1 MPWIFGITMFVSAT
15 LLFLVQPMV
24 GKMILPLLGGTP
36 AVWNSCMVFFQ
47 ALLLAGYFYAHKLSL
62 SNNAGRQTLI
72 HMAVLGLAV
81 AVLAIGA
88 TLSEDHSPVPVV
100 KSLAPQGSDM
110 PFFGVIA
117 LLAAAIGLPFF
128 TVSTTAPLLQKW
140 FAETG
145 HPAAKDP
152 YFLYAASNAGSLLAL
167 FAYPAV
173 IEPFFRLIDQ
183 AWIWAIGF
191 VILTVMLVICGRT
204 LTAAKLATA
213 NREQS
218 QTPQQRQ
225 ENSLSANSQPAPT
238 LWDWIRWPILAAVPS
253 SLMLSVTTEIVTDV
267 ISTPLIWIV
276 PLALYLITFIIVF
289 AKSTPKS
296 VHTLMT
302 LSAPVL
308 ILLMVFLKTSG
319 VSPKPEWISFALRV
333 LCFFVVTMV
342 CHGELARTRP
352 SSKYLTAFYLSMS
365 FGGMLGG
372 LFNAFVAPVFFVH
385 VSEYPISLV
394 AACLVLPPL
403 SQVLRTLNNEPT
415 SVATQI
421 KSSWRTKIES
431 YWYIVAP
438 FLIFILVRVLTMF
451 YPEINSW
458 ISRRIDEA
466 DVRADE
472 RSLARIL
479 IYGVPALLCYLLIER
494 PRVFGLSV
502 AAFWAASF
510 LTDWKQENRKRTP
523 EELDQTRYVF
533 LHTGEFYIDEPGV
546 GTTRW
551 PYFSTNIEMPVIDVI
566 PKVHYSRSFFGTMKV
581 ERGAINTRL
590 VHGTTL
596 HGMQCRWTKEL
607 EMAAATKLLTP
618 THPLEVAV
626 LQTTLHHTT
635 EGFGRERPLTYYHRT
650 GPVGDMFRVF
660 RQKVRENPN
669 TNTSVACIGLGT
681 GSLSTYGE
689 PNEKMTF
696 FEIDQHVKDL
706 VEPPEHFTY
715 LADAKRRG
723 VPMEFEMGDARLTLE
738 RSNKKWGFMLVDAFS
753 SDAIPAH
760 LLTIES
766 IKLYLDRVEDDAI
779 VALHISNRYLDLEP
793 VVEKIV
799 QELGIAARVRH
810 DYDQMPIGKTASTW
824 IAISRKLENLGPL
837 LEDKNWDELASRSDV
852 SLWSDDFTPLL
863 NVLKPEYLRW
873 LPGERQMIRPK
884 TMRIGIPSS
893 PESK

>member
-47 ALLLAGYFYAHKLSL
+47 ALLLAGYFYAHKLS
-62 SNNAGRQTLI
+62 SSSNAGRQTMI
-72 HMAVLGLAV
+72 HIAVLGVAV
-81 AVLAIGA
+81 AALAFGAVLSG
-88 TLSEDHSPVPVV
+88 EHSPVPVV
-100 KSLAPQGSDM
+100 KSLAPQGSEM

-117 LLAAAIGLPFF
+117 LLTAAIGLPFF

-140 FAETG
+140 FADTG
-145 HPAAKDP
+145 HPSAKDP

-173 IEPFFRLIDQ
+173 IEPFFRVIDQ

-191 VILTVMLVICGRT
+191 VILTVMLVVCGRT
-204 LTAAKLATA
+204 LTKAKLANTA
-213 NREQS
+213 REQN
-218 QTPQQRQ
+218 QPQKK
-225 ENSLSANSQPAPT
+225 SANTDSEPAPT
-238 LWDWIRWPILAAVPS
+238 LWDWIRWPMLSAVPS

-289 AKSTPKS
+289 SKSTPKS

-302 LSAPVL
+302 LSTPVL

-342 CHGELARTRP
+342 CHGELARARP

-372 LFNAFVAPVFFVH
+372 LFNAFVAPIMFVH

-403 SQVLRTLNNEPT
+403 SQVLANLTGDKTPPAPKPQNLKAKVE
-415 SVATQI
+415 A
-421 KSSWRTKIES
+421 

-438 FLIFILVRVLTMF
+438 FVIFIIVRVLTM
-451 YPEINSW
+451 YYSDISDW
-458 ISRRIDEA
+458 ISKQIEA
-466 DVRADE
+466 TNIRADE

-479 IYGVPALLCYLLIER
+479 IYGFPALLCYLLIEK
-494 PRVFGLSV
+494 PRIFGAAV
-502 AAFWAASF
+502 ACFWAASF
-510 LTDWKQENRKRTP
+510 LTDWKQENKKKSE
-523 EELDQTRYVF
+523 EELNSNVVVYVHSSSMF
-533 LHTGEFYIDEPGV
+533 SKNIGLDTDEK
-546 GTTRW
+546 W
-551 PYFSTNIEMPVIDVI
+551 PYYATNIEVPYRTVNRDVN
-566 PKVHYSRSFFGTMKV
+566 YSRSFFGTMKV
-581 ERGAINTRL
+581 EREPINTRL

-596 HGMQCRWTKEL
+596 HGMQCRWTNEL
-607 EMAAATKLLTP
+607 ELAALAKVFTSTNPLDAAT
-618 THPLEVAV
+618 
-626 LQTTLHHTT
+626 LQTTLSLSS

-660 RQKVRENPN
+660 RQKVKDNPK
-669 TNTSVACIGLGT
+669 TNTAVACIGLGT

-689 PNEKMTF
+689 PGEQMTF

-706 VEPPEHFTY
+706 VDEPNTHFTY
-715 LADAKRRG
+715 LANARKRG

-738 RSNKKWGFMLVDAFS
+738 RLKKKWGFMLVDAFS

-760 LLTIES
+760 LLTKES
-766 IKLYLDRVEDDAI
+766 LQLYLDRVEDDAI
-779 VALHISNRYLDLEP
+779 VAIHISNRYLDLEP
-793 VVEKIV
+793 VVEKIAK
-799 QELGIAARVRH
+799 ELGIAARVRH
-810 DYDQMPIGKTASTW
+810 DYDQRPIGKTASTW
-824 IAISRKLENLGPL
+824 IAISRKPEGLGPIL
-837 LEDKNWDELASRSDV
+837 NDKRWEELASRSDV
-852 SLWSDDFTPLL
+852 NLWSDDFTPLL
-863 NVLKPEYLRW
+863 NVLKPDYLQW
-873 LPGERQMIRPK
+873 LPGERQMVRPRTIRLESSSSEPK
-884 TMRIGIPSS
+884 
-893 PESK
+893 